1 MQNAALSNA
10 GLGVVHEQ
18 AARPRTWRR
27 VSLFGFSLVGTG
39 LTIVLCAIVLSGADP
54 SGLAFVAPMLAITG
68 GVGYLVSS
76 RGRWAQGVGA
86 AAALA
91 LVALTAPMASHA
103 PIDSFFDVAP
113 LVLALTGAVTILVGA
128 GADLSRRKVG
138 ERTPGV
144 LVASGAT
151 VAAVLGL
158 LAVVSA
164 IATYAGQ
171 ETLTAAEREGALRV
185 ATKDSAFTTKTITAT
200 EGETVRI
207 ALKNS
212 DAVIHD
218 LRIKSLDLKTT
229 VKPGS
234 EKLMEFTAP
243 VAGSYAFDCSLHT
256 NMKGTLEV
264 LAK

>member
-27 VSLFGFSLVGTG
+27 VSLFGFALVGVA
-39 LTIVLCAIVLSGADP
+39 LAVFLCAILLSGADP
-54 SGLAFVAPMLAITG
+54 SGLAFVAPLAAH
-68 GVGYLVSS
+68 S
-76 RGRWAQGVGA
+76 
-86 AAALA
+86 
-91 LVALTAPMASHA
+91 
-103 PIDSFFDVAP
+103 PIDSFFDIAP
-113 LVLALTGAVTILVGA
+113 LVLILAGAATILVGA

-158 LAVVSA
+158 LAIVSA

-185 ATKDSAFTTKTITAT
+185 ATKDSAFTTRTSTAT